1 MTLTNRDGKL
11 WITFY
16 HLSKRYKKSLG
27 LDDTKANRKFAL
39 NNIIP
44 EIQYKINSGEF
55 FKIENEKKVPTV
67 GEFSQISLEIHQ
79 NERRAITHKRYIR
92 LYEIHIKPHF
102 EKKRLDTIKPSDLA
116 RWQNGLLTKV
126 TGKTVKGIRTV
137 FYTIFEDACK
147 DEIINKNPFTL
158 IRSPKTEDF
167 RVKNPFS
174 VEEIF
179 AILKAM
185 PEHIRAFFAIGFLTG
200 LRTGEIIGLK
210 WEDFYFEDKSF
221 RVERSRRQ
229 GMETLPKTKN
239 SVRTVEIINTLMPYL
254 QEHRK
259 LSPKESI
266 YLFETYMR
274 EPYNTCDKISS
285 HYWKPTLQKLG
296 ILYRNLYQMRHSFA
310 SLMISNGEDVL
321 WVSNMLGHKHSSMTL
336 EKYARYTRLRSRQR
350 ATFLEQVA

>member
-16 HLSKRYKKSLG
+16 HLSKRYRKPLN

-67 GEFSQISLEIHQ
+67 GEFSQISFEIHQ
-79 NERRAITHKRYIR
+79 NERRAITQKKYVR

-102 EKKRLDTIKPSDLA
+102 EKKRLDKIKPSELA
-116 RWQNGLLTKV
+116 RWQNSLLTKI
-126 TGKTVKGIRTV
+126 TGKTVKGVRTV
-137 FYTIFEDACK
+137 FYTIFEDARK
-147 DEIINKNPFTL
+147 DEIIDRNPFTL
-158 IRSPKTEDF
+158 IRAPHEEEF

-179 AILKAM
+179 TILKAM
-185 PEHIRAFFAIGFLTG
+185 PERIRAFFAIGFFTG

-210 WEDFYFEDKSF
+210 WEDFDFEDRSF
-221 RVERSRRQ
+221 RVERSRRM
-229 GMETLPKTKN
+229 GIESLPKTKN
-239 SVRTVEIINTLMPYL
+239 SVRTVEIINTLMPFL
-254 QEHRK
+254 REHRK
-259 LSPKESI
+259 LSHKESV
-266 YLFETYMR
+266 YVFETFQGV
-274 EPYNTCDKISS
+274 PFNTCDKISS
-285 HYWKPTLQKLG
+285 HYWKPILEKLS
-296 ILYRNLYQMRHSFA
+296 IPYRNLYQMRHSFA
-310 SLMISNGEDVL
+310 SLMISNGEDIL

-336 EKYARYTRLRSRQR
+336 EKYARYVRQKNRER
-350 ATFLEQVA
+350 ASFLPLVA

>member
-1 MTLTNRDGKL
+1 M

-16 HLSKRYKKSLG
+16 HQSKRYKKSLG
-27 LDDTKANRKFAL
+27 LDDTKANRKLAK
-39 NNIIP
+39 NTIIP
-44 EIQYKINSGEF
+44 EIQYKLISGEF
-55 FKIENEKKVPTV
+55 FNSDNEKKVPTV
-67 GEFSQISLEIHQ
+67 GEFSQTSFEIHQ
-79 NERRAITHKRYIR
+79 NERREITHKRYIR

-137 FYTIFEDACK
+137 FYTIFEDARK

-185 PEHIRAFFAIGFLTG
+185 PEHIRAFFAIGFFTG

-210 WEDFYFEDKSF
+210 WEDFDFEDKSF

-254 QEHRK
+254 LEHRN

-266 YLFETYMR
+266 YMFETYKGI
-274 EPYNTCDKISS
+274 PYNTCDKISS

-296 ILYRNLYQMRHSFA
+296 IPYRNLYQMRHSFA

-336 EKYARYTRLRSRQR
+336 EKYARYCRLRNRQR
-350 ATFLEQVA
+350 GVFLEQVA

>member
-16 HLSKRYKKSLG
+16 HLSKRYRKPLN

-44 EIQYKINSGEF
+44 EVQYKINSGEF

-67 GEFSQISLEIHQ
+67 GEFSQISFEIHQ

-116 RWQNGLLTKV
+116 RWQNGLLAKV

-137 FYTIFEDACK
+137 FYTFFEDARK
-147 DEIINKNPFTL
+147 DEIITRNPFTL
-158 IRSPKTEDF
+158 IRSPKEEEF

-179 AILKAM
+179 RILKAM
-185 PEHIRAFFAIGFLTG
+185 PEHMRAFFAIGFFTG

-210 WEDFYFEDKSF
+210 WEDFDFEDKSF

-254 QEHRK
+254 LKHRE
-259 LSPKESI
+259 LSPKENV
-266 YLFETYMR
+266 YVFETY
-274 EPYNTCDKISS
+274 EKKPFNTCDKISS
-285 HYWKPTLQKLG
+285 YYWKPILEKLS
-296 ILYRNLYQMRHSFA
+296 IPYRNLYQMRHSFA
-310 SLMISNGEDVL
+310 SLMIANGEDVL

-336 EKYARYTRLRSRQR
+336 EKYARYCRLKSRRR

>member
-1 MTLTNRDGKL
+1 M

-16 HLSKRYKKSLG
+16 HQSKRYKKSLG
-27 LDDTKANRKFAL
+27 LDDTKANRKLAK
-39 NNIIP
+39 NTIIP
-44 EIQYKINSGEF
+44 EIQYKLISGEF
-55 FKIENEKKVPTV
+55 FNSDNEKKVPTV
-67 GEFSQISLEIHQ
+67 GEFSQTSFEIHQ
-79 NERRAITHKRYIR
+79 NERREITHKRYIR

-137 FYTIFEDACK
+137 FYTIFEDARK

-179 AILKAM
+179 AILKTM
-185 PEHIRAFFAIGFLTG
+185 PEHIRAFFAIGFFTG

-210 WEDFYFEDKSF
+210 WEDFDFEDKSF

-254 QEHRK
+254 LEHRN

-266 YLFETYMR
+266 YMFETYKGI
-274 EPYNTCDKISS
+274 PYNTCDKISS

-296 ILYRNLYQMRHSFA
+296 IPYRNLYQMRHSFA

-336 EKYARYTRLRSRQR
+336 EKYARYCRLRNRQR
-350 ATFLEQVA
+350 GVFLEQVA